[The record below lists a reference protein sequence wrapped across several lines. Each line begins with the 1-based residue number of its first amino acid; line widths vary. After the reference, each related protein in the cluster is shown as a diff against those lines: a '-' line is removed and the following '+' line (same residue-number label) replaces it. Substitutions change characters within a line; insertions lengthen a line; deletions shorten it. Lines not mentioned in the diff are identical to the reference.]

1 MKQSTKTIEIAGK
14 TLTLTTGE
22 FAQQATASVTA
33 RMGDTIVLA
42 TIVMGKVN
50 TTLDYFPLS
59 VDYVERLYAGGII
72 KGSRWVK
79 REGRPT
85 DDAILTARLID
96 RSIRPL
102 FPKEFKRE
110 VQVIVTLLSTDGVN
124 SPDILAINA
133 VSAALAISKIPWGG
147 PIGSSRVGAE
157 SAESAL
163 VVNPKASE
171 QKSLHLDMVVSST
184 KEKVHMLEAGAR
196 QANEKIALQS
206 IIEAKKV
213 NKEIIVLIEELV
225 KEVGE
230 AKVAVEKDEAYLSVV
245 ALIEKSYKDEILK
258 VIDEGVTKEVGGALN
273 ELIKRVEELENKGKD
288 KEDKVETSVIA
299 KAVDYVFKKSIRELI
314 MTKGQ
319 RPDKR
324 KVTEVRPLTIKAG
337 VLPRV
342 HGSGIFQRGETQ
354 VLSVATLG
362 TPSLAQLI
370 ENPDGEQEKH
380 YMHHY
385 SFPAYSVG
393 ETGRVGSP
401 NRREIGHGALAE
413 RALEPVIPTQSDF
426 PYAIRV
432 VSEVMSSNGSTSQA
446 SICASSLA
454 LMDAGV
460 PITAP
465 VAGIAMGL
473 MTQKDKYVI
482 LTDIM
487 GLEDFSG
494 DMDFKVAGTKNGIT
508 AIQLDVK
515 LDGLTDKMVEETVQG
530 ALDARLFIL
539 DQMAAVIAAPKT
551 SVSEF
556 APKIK
561 SIKINPEKIGEV
573 IGSGG
578 RVIKNII
585 ATTGATVDVEDDG
598 TVTMSSSSEEAVD
611 KAIEWVSIL
620 SRDLER
626 GEIFEGKVVRMMNFG
641 AFVEIVP
648 GKDGLVH
655 VSEMSTEYVNDPN
668 DIVKVGQVVKV
679 RVKEV
684 DEMGRINL
692 SMVFGEKAEGSKED
706 RVENP
711 RRSSDAPQREPRRER
726 SGGGGG
732 RGGDR
737 GGNTGGGDRGPRRHH

>member
-1 MKQSTKTIEIAGK
+1 MKKISKSIEISGK
-14 TLTLTTGE
+14 TLTFTTGE
-22 FAQQATASVTA
+22 LAQQATSSVMA

-110 VQVIVTLLSTDGVN
+110 VQVIVTLLSTDGEN
-124 SPDILAINA
+124 APDILAINA
-133 VSAALAISKIPWGG
+133 VSAALAVSKIPWGG
-147 PIGSSRVGAE
+147 PIGSSRVGAVSE
-157 SAESAL
+157 DTGL

-171 QKSLHLDMVVSST
+171 QKALHLDMVVSST

-196 QANEKIALQS
+196 QASEKIARES

-213 NKEIIVLIEELV
+213 NKEIIATIEEMV

-230 AKVAVEKDEAYLSVV
+230 EKVAVEKDEAYLSVV

-273 ELIKRVEELENKGKD
+273 ELIKRVEELENKNKD

-299 KAVDYVFKKSIRELI
+299 KAVDYVFKKAIRELI

-324 KVTEVRPLTIKAG
+324 KVTEVRPLDIQAG

-342 HGSGIFQRGETQ
+342 HGSAIFARGETQ

-413 RALEPVIPTQSDF
+413 RALEPVIPAQSDF

-446 SICASSLA
+446 SICGSTLA

-460 PITAP
+460 PILAP

-473 MTQKDKYVI
+473 MTKEDKYVI

-494 DMDFKVAGTKNGIT
+494 DMDFKVAGTKTGIT

-515 LDGLTDKMVEETVQG
+515 LDGLTDQMVDETLQG

-539 DQMAAVIAAPKT
+539 EKMAAVIAEPRKA
-551 SVSEF
+551 VSSF

-598 TVTMSSSSEEAVD
+598 TVTMSSTSEEAVN
-611 KAIEWVSIL
+611 KAIEWVEIL
-620 SRDLER
+620 SRELQR
-626 GEIFEGKVVRMMNFG
+626 GEVFEGKVVRMMPFG

-655 VSEMSTEYVNDPN
+655 VSEMDTEYVKDPN

-684 DEMGRINL
+684 DDQGRINL
-692 SMVFGEKAEGSKED
+692 SMVFGERAEGSKDD

-711 RRSSDAPQREPRRER
+711 RPERSSAPRGGERRER
-726 SGGGGG
+726 P
-732 RGGDR
+732 GGDR
-737 GGNTGGGDRGPRRHH
+737 GSDRGPRKRHH